1 MRAGGFGQTGPA
13 VAMMI
18 GSCAS
23 LQVGAVLAARLFPTA
38 GAMGATLLRLA
49 LAALVLLVITRPRLR
64 GWSATQWRAAVLFG
78 LCLAGMNG
86 FFYAAIDRIPLGVAV
101 TVEFLG
107 PLTLAALLSRR
118 VGDLAWILLAAV
130 GVAVL
135 GRPGEETGLD
145 PLGIA
150 FALVAGVFWALYVL
164 AGAKAAAAPG
174 RGGLVV
180 AMGVAA
186 VVVLPLGAHG
196 AGLALAEPRLVLVAF
211 GAAVLASVVPYTLQL
226 SALRRLSAPVFG
238 VLLSL
243 EPAVATLAGWLL
255 LSQDVGPVAVAAIAV
270 VVLAGV
276 GSTVSAG
283 PRRVDT
289 GTDRYRPEA

>member
-1 MRAGGFGQTGPA
+1 
-13 VAMMI
+13 
-18 GSCAS
+18 
-23 LQVGAVLAARLFPTA
+23 
-38 GAMGATLLRLA
+38 MGATLLRLA

-86 FFYAAIDRIPLGVAV
+86 FFYAAIDRVPLGVAV

-135 GRPGEETGLD
+135 GRPGEGTGLD

-150 FALVAGVFWALYVL
+150 FAPVSTYSAQNNPATS
-164 AGAKAAAAPG
+164 ANAKAAAAPG
-174 RGGLVV
+174 QGGLVD

-196 AGLALAEPRLVLVAF
+196 AGLALAEPRLLLVAF

-270 VVLAGV
+270 VVLASV

-283 PRRVDT
+283 PRRADS

>member
-1 MRAGGFGQTGPA
+1 
-13 VAMMI
+13 MMI

-49 LAALVLLVITRPRLR
+49 LAAVVLLVITRPRLR
-64 GWSATQWRAAVLFG
+64 GWSGVRWRGAVLFG
-78 LCLAGMNG
+78 FCLACMNG
-86 FFYAAIDRIPLGVAV
+86 FFYAAIERVPLGVAV

-107 PLTLAALLSRR
+107 PLTMAALLSRR
-118 VGDLAWILLAAV
+118 VGDLAWILLAAG

-135 GRPGEETGLD
+135 GWPGEGAGLD
-145 PLGIA
+145 PVGIV

-164 AGAKAAAAPG
+164 TGAKAAAEPG
-174 RGGLVV
+174 QGGLAV

-186 VVVLPLGAHG
+186 VAVLPLGAHG
-196 AGLALAEPRLVLVAF
+196 AGQVVGEPRLVVVAV
-211 GAAVLASVVPYTLQL
+211 GAAVLASVVPYTLQV

-270 VVLAGV
+270 VVLASV
-276 GSTVSAG
+276 GSTVFAA
-283 PRRVDT
+283 PRRVEPVA
-289 GTDRYRPEA
+289 DRYRPEA